1 MNHRINYYKL
11 QIKEMNI
18 QKDNRLAWGITLLL
32 FGLLFMFRQL
42 NILPP
47 DISEMVFDFKNYPLI
62 IGIVFLFTHKNK
74 TIGLVLITVG
84 LLFRLSDIIRVTQN
98 ISDFIWPSLL
108 IIAGAIMVFGKSKGR
123 K

>member
-1 MNHRINYYKL
+1 VNHRINYYKL

-32 FGLLFMFRQL
+32 FGLLFMLRQL

-84 LLFRLSDIIRVTQN
+84 LLFRLSDIIRLTQN

>member
-1 MNHRINYYKL
+1 MNHKINYYKL

-32 FGLLFMFRQL
+32 FGLLFMLRQL

-84 LLFRLSDIIRVTQN
+84 LLFRLSDIIRLTQN

>member
-74 TIGLVLITVG
+74 TIGSVLITVG

>member
-32 FGLLFMFRQL
+32 FGLLFMLRQL

-47 DISEMVFDFKNYPLI
+47 DISEMVFDFKN
-62 IGIVFLFTHKNK
+62 
-74 TIGLVLITVG
+74 
-84 LLFRLSDIIRVTQN
+84 
-98 ISDFIWPSLL
+98 
-108 IIAGAIMVFGKSKGR
+108 
-123 K
+123 

>member
-11 QIKEMNI
+11 QSKQMNI

-32 FGLLFMFRQL
+32 FGLLFMLRQL

-62 IGIVFLFTHKNK
+62 IGIVFFFTHKNK

-84 LLFRLSDIIRVTQN
+84 LLFRLSDIIRLTQN